1 METILEQQ
9 RRLHEERERVVD
21 SMVKETLHK
30 KSTVSFKMRRNVTKL
45 LNFAPSVFLVLVLF

>member
-21 SMVKETLHK
+21 TIVKEWISK
-30 KSTVSFKMRRNVTKL
+30 KTSVSRIEKFYCSL
-45 LNFAPSVFLVLVLF
+45 FIPLSVRLTFIFGA